1 MQILRDT
8 MKRENLQI
16 VGIEKGSEFYA
27 KETRNIFN
35 KIIEE
40 KFPVMKKEMP
50 INILKSIQSIFQ

>member
-16 VGIEKGSEFYA
+16 VGIEKGNEFYA
-27 KETRNIFN
+27 KEMRNIFN

-40 KFPVMKKEMP
+40 KFPKLNGKMP
-50 INILKSIQSIFQ
+50 MHVQEFH